1 MSVIDSIRRVVAEDA
16 ALPGLTH
23 EVYLRRET
31 LRGLFEAPEPYRYR
45 AKAGRAPEI
54 CGLPLHV
61 QNVGRDCIAT
71 LRGGKIIS
79 VTNL

>member
-1 MSVIDSIRRVVAEDA
+1 MKVIDSIRRVVAEDA
-16 ALPGLTH
+16 AHGDMTH
-23 EVYLRRET
+23 EVYLTPRTVNALASGRYIVRDQARRPPT
-31 LRGLFEAPEPYRYR
+31 VL
-45 AKAGRAPEI
+45 
-54 CGLPLHV
+54 GLPLHV